1 MFPLSANENKPFVV
15 AVVGPTASGK
25 TAMGVKLAKEFDG
38 EVISADSMQIYKGMD
53 ISTAKPSAEE
63 MQGIPHHLI
72 DFLERDVSFSVADY
86 VNLAREKIAD
96 ITERGKLPVIVG
108 GTGLYISSL
117 LDNIK
122 FSESKGNDDYRRE
135 LSEFAALNGSEA
147 LHSRLAE
154 IDPEAASE
162 IHPNNT
168 VRVIRALE
176 VCHETGR
183 KFSQVKQEGRM
194 TEKNYDSLVIGL
206 TYSDRQ
212 VLYERIN
219 KRVDLMLEMGL
230 VDEARA
236 IWQESGLKTAA
247 NAIGCK
253 ELIQYFE
260 NRESLEACIDKIKQE
275 TRRYAKRQLTW
286 FRKNEQIQWLMLD
299 EIDETEKKLEKCKK
313 VIANHKKM

>member
-1 MFPLSANENKPFVV
+1 
-15 AVVGPTASGK
+15 
-25 TAMGVKLAKEFDG
+25 
-38 EVISADSMQIYKGMD
+38 
-53 ISTAKPSAEE
+53 
-63 MQGIPHHLI
+63 
-72 DFLERDVSFSVADY
+72 
-86 VNLAREKIAD
+86 
-96 ITERGKLPVIVG
+96 
-108 GTGLYISSL
+108 
-117 LDNIK
+117 
-122 FSESKGNDDYRRE
+122 
-135 LSEFAALNGSEA
+135 
-147 LHSRLAE
+147 
-154 IDPEAASE
+154 
-162 IHPNNT
+162 
-168 VRVIRALE
+168 
-176 VCHETGR
+176 
-183 KFSQVKQEGRM
+183 M
-194 TEKNYDSLVIGL
+194 TEKNYDSLIIGL

-253 ELIQYFE
+253 ELIPYFE